1 MVAPFFIQKG
11 KKELKFLYFQKLL
24 KTPYLCTK
32 IQIMKLIIIGG
43 GFGGLRLA
51 RKLNNKP
58 GFDITLIDR
67 FNYHQFQPL
76 FYQVATA
83 GLDASNISFPL
94 RKVFQK
100 SKNVRF
106 RMAEVSRIITSE
118 KKVVTDAGEFGYD
131 VLVIATGADT
141 NFFGNQQLTDN
152 AFPMKS
158 TVEALQL
165 RHRLLHNFEDALHVQ
180 SPLELQR
187 LMNIVVVGAG
197 PTGVELSGAIADMKR
212 FVLPKDYP
220 ELDFS
225 KMKIYLL
232 EGTGKTLATM
242 SEKSSM
248 QSQQYLEKLGVTVM
262 TNTLLKNYDGKTVE
276 LQNGDTIETAM
287 VIWAAGVK
295 GNVPEG
301 ISSELVARGNRI
313 KVNRY
318 CQVNGFE
325 DVYAIGDVAWM
336 EEPAWPNGHPQ
347 VAPVAMQQAD
357 MLVNNLRRQEMKS
370 SAGLWEAFVYND
382 KGSMATVGRNLAVV
396 DMPKPKLH
404 FGGLFAW
411 MIWMGLHLML
421 ILGVKNRFF
430 VFSNWLYN
438 YFTYDQNLRLIFKEF
453 YREPKNKA

>member
-1 MVAPFFIQKG
+1 
-11 KKELKFLYFQKLL
+11 
-24 KTPYLCTK
+24 
-32 IQIMKLIIIGG
+32 MKLVIIGG

-58 GFDITLIDR
+58 GFDITLIDK

-106 RMAEVSRIITSE
+106 RMAEVQKISTTE
-118 KKVVTDAGEFGYD
+118 KKVMTDVGEFAFD
-131 VLVIATGADT
+131 ALVIATGADT
-141 NFFGNQQLTDN
+141 NFFGNQNLVDN

-165 RHRLLHNFEDALHVQ
+165 RHRLLHNFEDALTAKDAAT
-180 SPLELQR
+180 LQR
-187 LMNIVVVGAG
+187 LMNIVVVGGG

-220 ELDFS
+220 ELDFTQ
-225 KMKIYLL
+225 MKIYLL
-232 EGTGKTLATM
+232 EGTGKTLGTM
-242 SEKSSM
+242 SERSSKD
-248 QSQQYLEKLGVTVM
+248 SLRYLEKLGVTVM
-262 TNTLLKNYDGKTVE
+262 TNVLLKDYDGQIAV
-276 LQNGDTIETAM
+276 LQNGETIDTAM
-287 VIWAAGVK
+287 VIWAAGIK

-301 ISSELVARGNRI
+301 ISKDLVARGNRI
-313 KVNRY
+313 KVDRH
-318 CQVNGFE
+318 CQVYGMNNVF
-325 DVYAIGDVAWM
+325 AIGDVAYM

-347 VAPVAMQQAD
+347 VAPVAMQHAD
-357 MLVNNLRRQEMKS
+357 MLAKNLRRIEMKS
-370 SAGLWEAFVYND
+370 GDELLEEFVYND

-396 DMPKPKLH
+396 DVPKPKLH
-404 FGGLFAW
+404 FGGFFAW

-430 VFSNWLYN
+430 VFCNWLYN
-438 YFTYDQNLRLIFKEF
+438 YFTYDQNLRLIFREF
-453 YREPKNKA
+453 YKEPKKKQ

>member
-1 MVAPFFIQKG
+1 
-11 KKELKFLYFQKLL
+11 
-24 KTPYLCTK
+24 
-32 IQIMKLIIIGG
+32 MKLIIIGG

-51 RKLNNKP
+51 RKLSNKP

-94 RKVFQK
+94 RKVFHK
-100 SKNVRF
+100 SRNVRF
-106 RMAEVSRIITSE
+106 RMAEVLKIVTAD
-118 KKVVTDAGEFGYD
+118 KKVVTDIGEFEYD
-131 VLVIATGADT
+131 ILVIATGADS
-141 NFFGNQQLTDN
+141 NFFGDQQLIDK

-165 RHRLLHNFEDALHVQ
+165 RHRLLHNFEDALSVKNE
-180 SPLELQR
+180 LELKR
-187 LMNIVVVGAG
+187 LMTIVIVGAG

-225 KMKIYLL
+225 KMEIYLL
-232 EGTGKTLATM
+232 EGTGKTLSSM
-242 SEKSSM
+242 SERSSN
-248 QSQQYLEKLGVTVM
+248 QSQQYLQKLGVQVLTG
-262 TNTLLKNYDGKTVE
+262 TILKNYDGKTVL
-276 LQNGDTIETAM
+276 LQNGDTIETSM
-287 VIWAAGVK
+287 VIWAAGIK

-301 ISSELVARGNRI
+301 INQDMIAKGNRI
-313 KVNRY
+313 KVNRQCRVEGY
-318 CQVNGFE
+318 ENIF
-325 DVYAIGDVAWM
+325 AIGDVAYM
-336 EEPAWPNGHPQ
+336 EEPVWPNGHPQ
-347 VAPVAMQQAD
+347 VAAVAIQMAD
-357 MLVNNLRRQEMKS
+357 TIASNLRSSESKS
-370 SAGLWEAFVYND
+370 SDAALDAFVYKD

-404 FGGLFAW
+404 FGGFLAW

-438 YFTYDQNLRLIFKEF
+438 YVTYDQNLRLIFKEF
-453 YREPKNKA
+453 YREHKK